1 MKSGLDR
8 YKGTVVAALGAL
20 IALALAAL
28 WFGRPRPGPIII
40 STPAPTRTPLPSGTP
55 APLRVYVTG
64 AVLRPDVYLLAPE
77 SIVKDALAAAG
88 GATAEADLERVN
100 LALQLFDQQQVHVPR
115 RGEEASPDT
124 APDGDRTTLL
134 PGNKIDLNTASVAE
148 LDVLPGIGPVYAQRI
163 VDYREANGAFAAV
176 EDVMNVTGIGPATY
190 AKFEDMITVR

>member
-1 MKSGLDR
+1 M
-8 YKGTVVAALGAL
+8 
-20 IALALAAL
+20 
-28 WFGRPRPGPIII
+28 
-40 STPAPTRTPLPSGTP
+40 
-55 APLRVYVTG
+55 
-64 AVLRPDVYLLAPE
+64 
-77 SIVKDALAAAG
+77 
-88 GATAEADLERVN
+88 
-100 LALQLFDQQQVHVPR
+100 HVPR